1 MKFLAWRCSTKSYGT
16 PFMRRPLLVFG
27 VFAVLA
33 ISVFLVWYYMQNL
46 RVDGERLD
54 LTFLNLAIVP
64 CSIAV
69 ATIIAWHN
77 SESAWWTSGIF
88 ALLFIGFFLTWSY
101 WHDLTGDFESLGTT
115 LPNIG
120 PLAGGVVAVMLAVWR
135 IRIEERQA
143 NTARQQANTTQ
154 FSALNVRYESAK
166 QDLRSDLLS
175 ARLGGI
181 HALQS
186 LAEEYPEQYHVHVM
200 QLLCAF
206 VRSPIEIAETE
217 PSTVGP
223 LRNDIQDAMT
233 AIGRRDATRIELEQ
247 QKEFHLDLRSAD
259 LRRVLLRGANLS
271 NANLDN
277 ANLSEAILIGANLS
291 CVQLWQTNLSSI
303 LCAEPPNGEDNA
315 DRNPVQGLTQQTLDQ
330 ACADADKP
338 PRQLFCARDAESGI
352 PLRWYGGPC

>member
-1 MKFLAWRCSTKSYGT
+1 MVCLYTVLSYT
-16 PFMRRPLLVFG
+16 TLRDTT
-27 VFAVLA
+27 LA

-46 RVDGERLD
+46 RVDGEPLG
-54 LTFLNLAIVP
+54 LTLFNLAIVP
-64 CSIAV
+64 WSIVV
-69 ATIIAWHN
+69 ASIIAWRN
-77 SESAWWTSGIF
+77 SDSFWWISGIF
-88 ALLFIGFFLTWSY
+88 AALFIGFFLTWSS
-101 WHDLTGDFESLGTT
+101 WDDLTGDYESLNST
-115 LPNIG
+115 LQNIG
-120 PLAGGVVAVMLAVWR
+120 PLAGGCVATILAVWR
-135 IRIEERQA
+135 IIVEERQA
-143 NTARQQANTTQ
+143 NTARQQADTTQ
-154 FSALNVRYESAK
+154 LSALNDRYERAEQNLSN
-166 QDLRSDLLS
+166 DVLLV
-175 ARLGGI
+175 RLGGI

-291 CVQLWQTNLSSI
+291 CVQLWQTNMSSV